1 MNLSKEEAGRVAC
14 GGGGDE
20 KKKMVNGGK
29 KGSPQPV
36 TRGEKKSQES
46 MRGD

>member
-36 TRGEKKSQES
+36 TRGKKKVEKV
-46 MRGD
+46 